1 MRSIDSVTAAGTAPA
16 PRRRRTPARAL
27 LRVVAAC
34 AVLAASGVSAAAQ
47 SLIRDAEIERTLDR
61 LAEPVFQGGG
71 VSPSSIK
78 LYIIGDNSLNAF
90 VAGGRNIFINTGML
104 MRLTRA
110 RQIQAVL
117 AHELGHINGGHLA
130 RRGVEA
136 ENTTGALALG
146 ALLAIAAGVA
156 GSADAAGA
164 IFTGTH
170 SVVNRSFLQ
179 YSRGEEASADQ
190 AGLTYMER
198 AGINPEGMKEVL
210 DLLRGQEQMMG
221 PNVDPYALTHPMSVD
236 RMLLAERRIDSSPYN
251 DKPDDPDLAYWVER
265 MRAKLEGFTKRPETV
280 LEHLPR
286 GDDEFTLIRRAV
298 ALHRLPDPTG
308 AMQAMDKL
316 LALRPADP
324 FYLELKAQILLESGR
339 VAEAIPFYRRASA
352 AAPGEPLIAASLAH
366 ALIALD
372 GAGNNDEALTILK
385 KATRDDPANGVALR
399 DLALAYAR
407 DGQEGL
413 AALATAERYAL
424 RTDYKDVIRHA
435 RHAAAVLPEGS
446 PGWLK
451 AQDLILVA
459 ERMEKTR

>member
-1 MRSIDSVTAAGTAPA
+1 MRSIDSK
-16 PRRRRTPARAL
+16 PARAGRVSGGRALFRAVTAGL
-27 LRVVAAC
+27 L
-34 AVLAASGVSAAAQ
+34 LAASALGAPAQ
-47 SLIRDAEIERTLDR
+47 GLIRDAEVERTLDR
-61 LAEPVFQGGG
+61 IAEPVFQGGG

-78 LYIIGDNSLNAF
+78 LYIIGDSSLNAF

-130 RRGVEA
+130 RRGLDTEGA
-136 ENTTGALALG
+136 TGAAAVG
-146 ALLAIAAGVA
+146 ILLAIAAGIA
-156 GSADAAGA
+156 GSPDAAGA
-164 IFTGTH
+164 IFTGSQ
-170 SVVNRSFLQ
+170 SVLQRSFLQ
-179 YSRGEEASADQ
+179 FSRGEEASADQ

-198 AGINPEGMKEVL
+198 AGINPTGMREVL
-210 DLLRGQEQMMG
+210 DILRGQEQMMG
-221 PNVDPYALTHPMSVD
+221 RNVDPYALTHPMSVD
-236 RMLLAERRIDSSPYN
+236 RMLLAERRIDSSPFR

-280 LEHLPR
+280 LESLPN
-286 GDDEFTLIRRAV
+286 DDSEFTLVRRAV
-298 ALHRLPDPTG
+298 ALHRLPDPKG
-308 AMQAMDKL
+308 AMQAMDRL
-316 LALRPADP
+316 LAKRPGDP

-339 VAEAIPFYRRASA
+339 VAESVPFYRRAAA
-352 AAPGEPLIAASLAH
+352 AAPKEPLIAAELAH

-372 GAGNNDEALTILK
+372 DGTGNSKGNAEALTILK
-385 KATRDDPANGVALR
+385 KATRDDPANGIALR

-424 RTDYKDVIRHA
+424 RTDFADVIRHA
-435 RHAAAVLPEGS
+435 RHAVAVLPEGS
-446 PGWLK
+446 PGWLR

-459 ERMEKTR
+459 ERMEKKRQ